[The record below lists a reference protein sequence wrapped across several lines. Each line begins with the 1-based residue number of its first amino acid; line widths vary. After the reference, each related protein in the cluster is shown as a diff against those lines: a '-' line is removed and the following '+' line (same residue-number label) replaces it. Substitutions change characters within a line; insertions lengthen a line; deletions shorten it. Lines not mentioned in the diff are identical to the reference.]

1 MRLCASCQWATVL
14 FWVSFVILPAANCY
28 KGVVKHEKWIKW
40 LESPQPINNGYWLD
54 YKNKPAWYFR
64 GLGESL
70 VELFSKIETTHP
82 LQTTVE
88 QINKALLN
96 NGPKGLA
103 TLTIEIIDG
112 MRAVR
117 RAEEGFDEAD
127 IQNNEANEF
136 VTEGESIRM
145 LTGQSLASD
154 LMGNYAIPMERAHL
168 APQEQ
173 LDLALDSE
181 IGFLGDTQCS
191 FNSASD
197 VLDDSALEKELFE
210 KIEGSREPM
219 LRKFEVLM
227 DQIINSPVELKID
240 IWETRTGGLFK
251 TEIFVAIIN
260 LYKAVSG
267 KVPLRDPEGLSYW
280 LYNATS
286 LSTDFIGDRV
296 VKYNTQSKE
305 DIRIAFE
312 SIVRVLDSV
321 GHRLGWWL
329 GNLEKAL
336 VKKENIQLVR
346 KPVVDLQLLVWAYR
360 VNFGQLYK
368 VVDEGIKFPSSFFK
382 NR

>member
-1 MRLCASCQWATVL
+1 MRLCTSCQRATVV
-14 FWVSFVILPAANCY
+14 FWVNFVLLPTTNCY
-28 KGVVKHEKWIKW
+28 KGVVKHEKWIEW

-64 GLGESL
+64 ELGESL

-88 QINKALLN
+88 QINKALSN

-117 RAEEGFDEAD
+117 RSEEGFDEAD
-127 IQNNEANEF
+127 IQDNEANEF
-136 VTEGESIRM
+136 VTEGESVRM

-154 LMGNYAIPMERAHL
+154 LMGNYAIPMEHARL

-181 IGFLGDTQCS
+181 IGFLGDTQRS
-191 FNSASD
+191 LNSASD

-210 KIEGSREPM
+210 KIEGSHEPM
-219 LRKFEVLM
+219 LRTFEVLM

-251 TEIFVAIIN
+251 TEVFVAIIN

-267 KVPLRDPEGLSYW
+267 KVPLRDAEGLSYW

-312 SIVRVLDSV
+312 AIVRALDSV
-321 GHRLGWWL
+321 GHRLGGWL
-329 GNLEKAL
+329 GNLEKVL

-368 VVDEGIKFPSSFFK
+368 VVDEGIKLPSSFFK